1 MADMEV
7 TFGGN
12 KKVNAAY
19 NGFEIKTDQPAS
31 SGGDGSAP
39 APFDLFLAS
48 LGTCAGIFA
57 LSFMQNRELNT
68 DGFRILISFTRDE
81 ERHLV
86 KKVKMEF
93 KLPQDFPP
101 RYKEALL
108 KAAGLCSVGRH
119 LHTPPEFELTA
130 DH

>member
-1 MADMEV
+1 MSEMEI

-19 NGFEIKTDQPAS
+19 HGFEIKTDQPTN

-57 LSFMQNRELNT
+57 LGFMRNRKLNT
-68 DGFRILISFTRDE
+68 DGFRILMSFERDE
-81 ERHLV
+81 ERHLI
-86 KKVKMEF
+86 KKVRMDF
-93 KLPQDFPP
+93 RLPKDFPP
-101 RYKEALL
+101 RYKDALL
-108 KAAGLCSVGRH
+108 NAAGLCTVKRH
-119 LHTPPEFELTA
+119 LHAPPEFELTA
-130 DH
+130 D